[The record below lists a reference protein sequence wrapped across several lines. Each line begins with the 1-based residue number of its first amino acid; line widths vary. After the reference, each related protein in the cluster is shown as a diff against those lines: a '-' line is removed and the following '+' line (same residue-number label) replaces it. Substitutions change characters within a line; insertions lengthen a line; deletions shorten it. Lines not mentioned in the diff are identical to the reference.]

1 MATDNAKNR
10 DTHDPKA
17 ADGEQAATDPVADAK
32 AADAKLDE
40 ARATEPTEPTEPVDG
55 TDTGAKS
62 VDVDKKSAGAGGA
75 TAAAAT
81 ATRTSRTDAETD
93 AQPEGSGSATSRAH
107 DSETRDDSDD
117 RPEDD
122 ASDDS
127 DDEEHDSD
135 GEEHD
140 SDDAVDR
147 SGAPSAG
154 FGSGAAAVVS
164 AGLGLTAL
172 VGSPVSEMLRSREE
186 LVGQIES
193 GGQGSAE
200 QQIDVLYSS
209 PWHLAALVNGVF
221 ALLAVILGGVLLAAI
236 ASRADTRSWV
246 KSVALAGVVL
256 GALGLFMALGM
267 YFDLFAGTP
276 TVPAAP
282 QGS

>member
-10 DTHDPKA
+10 DTHDPKT

-40 ARATEPTEPTEPVDG
+40 ARATDVAEPADSVDA
-55 TDTGAKS
+55 GAKT
-62 VDVDKKSAGAGGA
+62 VDVDTKSDSAAGA
-75 TAAAAT
+75 TPAAAT

-93 AQPEGSGSATSRAH
+93 GKSDVRPKGSGSD
-107 DSETRDDSDD
+107 DSEASDSDEDDSD
-117 RPEDD
+117 
-122 ASDDS
+122 
-127 DDEEHDSD
+127 EHDSD
-135 GEEHD
+135 EHG
-140 SDDAVDR
+140 SGDAVDR
-147 SGAPSAG
+147 AGSASAG
-154 FGSGAAAVVS
+154 FGSGAAAMVS

-193 GGQGSAE
+193 GGQGSAD

-236 ASRADTRSWV
+236 SSRADTRSWV
-246 KSVALAGVVL
+246 KSVALAGIVL
-256 GALGLFMALGM
+256 GVLGLFMALGM